1 MENVRVPHTKN
12 GVNYG
17 RWIPSNVYRTLT
29 RARCL
34 SHACHSLVINVF
46 IQNLIHINKSKT
58 HFGVVQIIRNTL
70 CISDCCDSNR
80 RMWPC
85 DRQLFFLLLL
95 IHRNQ
100 SCFQRFFFV
109 CSHRTKCSSSWFYHF
124 SYIVYFCLSR
134 QLRHIRTHPKI
145 QYIISAQQNTVHFW
159 KTFLFRILFLY
170 FVCSGIRRFVFAFVV
185 VVVLFMVCLRRYKWG
200 SAVVFCA
207 SNGTNMA
214 NYHFFF
220 LLRRSRRL
228 SSVVVMGIGYTWN
241 NWSASSETHIHWMT
255 WSSQQHTGHNNDD
268 DDGEEIEW
276 SDLQMEKLH
285 SRNA

>member
-1 MENVRVPHTKN
+1 MTVRQT
-12 GVNYG
+12 
-17 RWIPSNVYRTLT
+17 
-29 RARCL
+29 AFL
-34 SHACHSLVINVF
+34 SF
-46 IQNLIHINKSKT
+46 IVDTSESKLLPA
-58 HFGVVQIIRNTL
+58 I
-70 CISDCCDSNR
+70 
-80 RMWPC
+80 
-85 DRQLFFLLLL
+85 FFLCAH
-95 IHRNQ
+95 IEPNAPAADFTIFH
-100 SCFQRFFFV
+100 
-109 CSHRTKCSSSWFYHF
+109 
-124 SYIVYFCLSR
+124 IYFCLSR

-170 FVCSGIRRFVFAFVV
+170 FVCSGIRRFVFAF

>member
-29 RARCL
+29 RAQCL

-100 SCFQRFFFV
+100 SCFQRFFFCV
-109 CSHRTKCSSSWFYHF
+109 LTSNQMLQQLILPFFIYSIF
-124 SYIVYFCLSR
+124 LSK
-134 QLRHIRTHPKI
+134 P
-145 QYIISAQQNTVHFW
+145 SAPAHSNT
-159 KTFLFRILFLY
+159 
-170 FVCSGIRRFVFAFVV
+170 
-185 VVVLFMVCLRRYKWG
+185 
-200 SAVVFCA
+200 
-207 SNGTNMA
+207 
-214 NYHFFF
+214 
-220 LLRRSRRL
+220 
-228 SSVVVMGIGYTWN
+228 
-241 NWSASSETHIHWMT
+241 SEDSIH
-255 WSSQQHTGHNNDD
+255 N
-268 DDGEEIEW
+268 
-276 SDLQMEKLH
+276 
-285 SRNA
+285 